1 MPTKKALKTMPK
13 RVPVL
18 TVKEIERKIAEIAA
32 AGKPAVFAIGGV
44 DGLCIEWR
52 NPTNCR
58 YVLRLTKNGSSKK
71 LVIGSYK
78 KISHKDARAKA
89 QEILDN
95 GGKRTE
101 LPSNE
106 VKPVQKTVAELWPQ
120 FVAGMI
126 DAGEWKDPRSQSVK
140 MNFGVNHVFPVI
152 GNMIPEE
159 ITFHHVAAVLNA
171 QPSKSGQDK
180 ALVIVRQ
187 FLKWCLPRG
196 YRQNQFLPTDRG
208 VLKTLY
214 KDLSESGG
222 NMPALDWRDVPRFV
236 AKLTEGGLQHIGSV
250 ALLFKILTASRSE
263 PIHKADWAE
272 VSADLSQWVC
282 PPEHMKVKR
291 NKDGSRAAAHVVPL
305 SKQAQSLLRLVREL
319 GRTSGLIFGIGER
332 QKEMSNNT
340 MSKRIKDLTRQ
351 VERLGEVGFRDKV
364 TNEIVCPHGF
374 RSSFQTWAVENGK
387 DFHVSDYC
395 LAHSDKRDKYEGAYL
410 RAEMIPARRKLLQ
423 EWADYCVSLCPA
435 DWCKW

>member
-1 MPTKKALKTMPK
+1 MPK

-78 KISHKDARAKA
+78 KISLKDARAKA

-374 RSSFQTWAVENGK
+374 RSSFQTWSVENGK